1 MKRILLPGIV
11 AGIAMLITSMIFGWV
26 ISALIPS
33 LAGEYANTALFRP
46 WSDPLMSLFF
56 LYPFVLGIG
65 LAWVWDRLKGV
76 LPGPT
81 AVARGLLLA
90 RSFWLVSS
98 IPGILMSYASFPI
111 TLAMALSWL
120 ASSLLQLLAA
130 GPVFAL
136 LNKPAV
142 ISTQ

>member
-1 MKRILLPGIV
+1 MKNILLPGIA
-11 AGIAMLITSMIFGWV
+11 AGVTMLVVSMIFSWV
-26 ISALIPS
+26 LSALAPH
-33 LAGEYANTALFRP
+33 LAGEYANAALFRP

-81 AVARGLLLA
+81 AVMRGLALA

-111 TLAMALSWL
+111 SLAMALSWL
-120 ASSLLQLLAA
+120 VSSLLQLLAA
-130 GPVFAL
+130 GPVYAL
-136 LNKPAV
+136 LNRPLPPSAR
-142 ISTQ
+142 